1 MYTWNPICSINQV
14 NFLHNIFQN
23 STNDATKKLCSML
36 AAKLWQIADPE
47 LEEGLQRMMIL
58 ERLIDQLVAT
68 MKKMMK

>member
-1 MYTWNPICSINQV
+1 
-14 NFLHNIFQN
+14 
-23 STNDATKKLCSML
+23 ML